1 MARNRII
8 KKEAY
13 CDNKLIEL
21 EIPQRFMFIGMT
33 NFADDEGIHLNN
45 PKVLKAE
52 IFPADDIK
60 VSYIE
65 NALLKMANLGLIQ
78 FNEDRSLYRIKNW
91 KLHQKI
97 NRPYP
102 SKYDFVEEIHKH
114 SLNTQGM
121 VCEDSS
127 PNNKNK
133 KKNKKKN
140 NNKENTNFL
149 VWYELYPRKI
159 GKPKAL
165 DKFESIS
172 NDYELEDIIEGTKRW
187 CNYWKNAHTEK
198 QFIPHPTTFLSQ
210 ERFMDMPD
218 ELEKDVEYNLDT
230 TGNFYIGYCAKCDK
244 SNFYKKEELSQDS
257 KCCRDKI
264 LPSREINEIQDINAE
279 A

>member
-65 NALLKMANLGLIQ
+65 KTLLKMADLGLIV
-78 FNEDRSLYRIKNW
+78 FNEDRSLYRISNFL
-91 KLHQKI
+91 LHQKI

-102 SKYDFVEEIHKH
+102 SKYTFIEENNSDSMNTHTSFTEQS
-114 SLNTQGM
+114 SL
-121 VCEDSS
+121 
-127 PNNKNK
+127 
-133 KKNKKKN
+133 KKKN
-140 NNKENTNFL
+140 NNKKKNKNKENTSFL
-149 VWYELYPRKI
+149 VWYEFYPRKI

-165 DKFESIS
+165 LKFESIIKNHS
-172 NDYELEDIIEGTKRW
+172 LDDIIEGTKRW
-187 CNYWKNAHTEK
+187 CDYWKNSHTETK
-198 QFIPHPTTFLSQ
+198 FIPHPTTFLSQ
-210 ERFMDMPD
+210 ERFMDTPE
-218 ELEKDVEYNLDT
+218 ELDVEVEYQLDT
-230 TGNFYIGYCAKCDK
+230 TGRFFIGFCAKCDV
-244 SNFYKKEELSQDS
+244 SAFYRKEELRQDS
-257 KCCRDKI
+257 KCCKSKI
-264 LPSREINEIQDINAE
+264 LPSRDINEIQDINAE